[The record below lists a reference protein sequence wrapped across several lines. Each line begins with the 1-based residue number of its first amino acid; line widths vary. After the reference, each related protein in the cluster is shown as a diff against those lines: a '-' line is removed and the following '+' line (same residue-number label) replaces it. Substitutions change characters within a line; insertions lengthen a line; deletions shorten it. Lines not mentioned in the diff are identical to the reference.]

1 MKKILLLFA
10 FISFAIV
17 NAQDKGKDC
26 EFNFKVSSNMI
37 LEDEVR
43 SIYKAEIQ
51 WDFSKL
57 NLKNTTCVIEIIPI
71 KDCVNELNAIKFKD
85 SIVVSSKDENFAVK
99 GTKSLNH
106 IDLMS
111 KCFKWRVVITN
122 EKTSCVETTDWKY
135 SSFLSQK

>member
-10 FISFAIV
+10 FIFFAYV

-26 EFNFKVSSNMI
+26 KFNYKVSSEMV

-43 SIYKAEIQ
+43 SIYKAEIH

-57 NLKNTTCVIEIIPI
+57 NLKNTTCVIEILPI

-85 SIVVSSKDENFAVK
+85 PILVSSKDEKFIVK
-99 GTKSLNH
+99 GSKSLNH
-106 IDLMS
+106 MDLMS
-111 KCFKWRVVITN
+111 KCFKWRVVITD
-122 EKTSCVETTDWKY
+122 EKNSCVETTDWKY